1 VLKLYFEVSG
11 QALPDQSTLVNLEG
25 YTNYEPTFYSDRF
38 DYEVRTS
45 GATVTYGEPGCCVGI
60 RGNVDNDPGNNIDIS
75 DLVYLV
81 DYMFCQGPES
91 PCPEEADIDGSGV
104 LDISDLVRLVD
115 YMFNS
120 GLPPESC

>member
-1 VLKLYFEVSG
+1 M
-11 QALPDQSTLVNLEG
+11 
-25 YTNYEPTFYSDRF
+25 
-38 DYEVRTS
+38 
-45 GATVTYGEPGCCVGI
+45 TYGEPGCCVGI